1 MEQRLRR
8 VEEKLAHLERLAE
21 QLNQVLREQ
30 DRRLEQLAR
39 ILEMRGEA
47 SRSTAATGA
56 DEPA

>member
-8 VEEKLAHLERLAE
+8 VEEKLAHLERLTE

-39 ILEMRGEA
+39 ALEARGEFP
-47 SRSTAATGA
+47 RTAAAGGG
-56 DEPA
+56 DGPA